1 MNKELL
7 ELWGRTM
14 LKMTR
19 MATES
24 QGFYNLFQDG
34 FARRPDSS
42 DATFDAFMTLCRKSF
57 GKEGIEAFNTVL
69 KEFYE
74 NVGVV
79 PRAQYT
85 ALEEKYA
92 ALQEKIGE
100 LEQKIETLKKRLQKE
115 ADLPSDL
122 MDQWTETARA
132 YADINQ
138 QFFREFSKFFKS

>member
-14 LKMTR
+14 LEMTR
-19 MATES
+19 LATGFE
-24 QGFYNLFQDG
+24 GFYDLFKDG
-34 FARRPDSS
+34 FVRRADPS
-42 DATFDAFMTLCRKSF
+42 DATFDAFMTLC
-57 GKEGIEAFNTVL
+57 GKEGIEAFNAVL
-69 KEFYE
+69 KDFYE

-79 PRAQYT
+79 PRTQYT

-92 ALQEKIGE
+92 ALKENIHG
-100 LEQKIETLKKRLQKE
+100 LEQKIETLKKQLQEE
-115 ADLPSDL
+115 AAMPSDL
-122 MDQWTETARA
+122 IDQWVETARA